1 MDFTCHFQN
10 ITCAYAKDKTFM
22 EVIYEKEICKYYINY
37 QYSPRGQDLIPL
49 QFFHQRNTIKEKA
62 KEEGTISSVG
72 MPDDW
77 ADWKDSWESIS
88 NTYGLVHDDTDMS
101 SSEELSLFESEKDS
115 PTKDIGDVG
124 QAFGPTAIEM
134 DVVEPQKASTWDS
147 IPDWAKDPD
156 GKWTISYLG
165 TMGAL
170 VNTNNVSEPIT
181 SWEDLKNSDAKITLG
196 DVLRGAS
203 SQMAVL
209 SCAYAMGGD
218 AENLDPAFDYFKELA
233 SEGRIDVGDGSVE
246 RLNRGEIDV
255 LVTWDYLTLQYRDI
269 VAANNPDLNME
280 CHVMQDGAVQSG
292 YCLVINKYAPHP
304 YSAALTVEY
313 LLSDEGQI
321 ERAKGYARPIRDDVV
336 LPDDLKAKMI
346 SDDEYTNTIP
356 LTDNDTVTKACSEIA
371 NRWEEEIIPLIG
383 EQKLVAA

>member
-1 MDFTCHFQN
+1 MKKKFVSTLLVLGVMSTCLLSA
-10 ITCAYAKDKTFM
+10 CGSKPAS
-22 EVIYEKEICKYYINY
+22 ESV
-37 QYSPRGQDLIPL
+37 DLTSVSL
-49 QFFHQRNTIKEKA
+49 DTIEEKA

-77 ADWKDSWESIS
+77 ANWKSSWESIS
-88 NTYGLVHDDTDMS
+88 NTYGLEHDDTDMS
-101 SSEELSLFESEKDS
+101 SAEELSMFDSEKDS

-124 QAFGPTAIEM
+124 QAFGPTAIDM
-134 DVVEPQKASTWDS
+134 DVVQPYKASTWDS

-156 GKWTISYLG
+156 GNWTISYLG

-170 VNTNNVSEPIT
+170 VNKNNVSETID
-181 SWEDLKNSDAKITLG
+181 SWEALKNSSAKITLG

-233 SEGRIDVGDGSVE
+233 SEGRIDVGDGSIE

-255 LVTWDYLTLQYRDI
+255 LATWDYLTLQYRDI
-269 VAANNPDLNME
+269 VAENNPDLNME
-280 CHVMQDGAVQSG
+280 CHIMQDGAVQSG

-321 ERAKGYARPIRDDVV
+321 ERAEGYARPIREDVT

-356 LTDNDTVTKACSEIA
+356 LADNDTVTKACTEIA
-371 NRWEEEIIPLIG
+371 SRWEEEIIPLIG
-383 EQKLVAA
+383 E

>member
-1 MDFTCHFQN
+1 MKKKFVSTLLVLGVMSTCLLSA
-10 ITCAYAKDKTFM
+10 CGSKPAS
-22 EVIYEKEICKYYINY
+22 ESV
-37 QYSPRGQDLIPL
+37 DLTSVSL
-49 QFFHQRNTIKEKA
+49 DTIEEKA

-77 ADWKDSWESIS
+77 ANWKSSWESIS
-88 NTYGLVHDDTDMS
+88 NTYGLEHDDTDMS
-101 SSEELSLFESEKDS
+101 SAEELSMFDSEKDS

-124 QAFGPTAIEM
+124 QAFGPTAIDM
-134 DVVEPQKASTWDS
+134 DVVQPYKASTWDS

-156 GKWTISYLG
+156 GNWTISYLG
-165 TMGAL
+165 TMGVL
-170 VNTNNVSEPIT
+170 VNKNNVSETID
-181 SWEDLKNSDAKITLG
+181 SWEALKNSSAKITLG

-233 SEGRIDVGDGSVE
+233 SEGRIDVGDGSIE

-255 LVTWDYLTLQYRDI
+255 LATWDYLTLQYRDI
-269 VAANNPDLNME
+269 VAENNPDLNME

-321 ERAKGYARPIRDDVV
+321 ERAEGYARPIREDVT

-346 SDDEYTNTIP
+346 SDDEYTNTLP
-356 LTDNDTVTKACSEIA
+356 LTDNDTVTKACTEIA
-371 NRWEEEIIPLIG
+371 SRWEEEIIPLIG
-383 EQKLVAA
+383 E

>member
-1 MDFTCHFQN
+1 MKKKFVSTLLVLGVMSTCLLSA
-10 ITCAYAKDKTFM
+10 CGSKPAS
-22 EVIYEKEICKYYINY
+22 ESV
-37 QYSPRGQDLIPL
+37 DLTSVSL
-49 QFFHQRNTIKEKA
+49 DTIEEKA

-77 ADWKDSWESIS
+77 ANWKSSWESIS
-88 NTYGLVHDDTDMS
+88 NTYGLEHDDTDMS
-101 SSEELSLFESEKDS
+101 SAEELSMFDSEKDS

-124 QAFGPTAIEM
+124 QAFGPTAIDM
-134 DVVEPQKASTWDS
+134 DVVQPYKASTWDS

-156 GKWTISYLG
+156 GNWTISYLG

-170 VNTNNVSEPIT
+170 VNKNNVSETID
-181 SWEDLKNSDAKITLG
+181 SWEALMNSNAKITLG

-255 LVTWDYLTLQYRDI
+255 LATWDYLTLQYRDI
-269 VAANNPDLNME
+269 VAENNPDLNME
-280 CHVMQDGAVQSG
+280 CHIMQD
-292 YCLVINKYAPHP
+292 
-304 YSAALTVEY
+304 ALSSPDTA
-313 LLSDEGQI
+313 LS
-321 ERAKGYARPIRDDVV
+321 
-336 LPDDLKAKMI
+336 
-346 SDDEYTNTIP
+346 STNTHRIRILP
-356 LTDNDTVTKACSEIA
+356 L
-371 NRWEEEIIPLIG
+371 
-383 EQKLVAA
+383 

>member
-1 MDFTCHFQN
+1 MKKKFVSTLLVLSVMSTCLLSA
-10 ITCAYAKDKTFM
+10 CGSKPAS
-22 EVIYEKEICKYYINY
+22 ESV
-37 QYSPRGQDLIPL
+37 DLTSVSL
-49 QFFHQRNTIKEKA
+49 DTIEEKA

-77 ADWKDSWESIS
+77 ANWKSSWESIS
-88 NTYGLVHDDTDMS
+88 NTYGLAHDDTDMS
-101 SSEELSLFESEKDS
+101 SAEELSMFDSEKDS

-124 QAFGPTAIEM
+124 QAFGPTAIDM
-134 DVVEPQKASTWDS
+134 DVVQPYKASTWDS

-156 GKWTISYLG
+156 GNWTISYLG

-170 VNTNNVSEPIT
+170 VNTNNVSETID
-181 SWEDLKNSDAKITLG
+181 SWEALMNSNAKITLG

-255 LVTWDYLTLQYRDI
+255 LATWDYLTLQYRDI
-269 VAANNPDLNME
+269 VAENNPDLNME
-280 CHVMQDGAVQSG
+280 CHIMQDGAVQSHVVG
-292 YCLVINKYAPHP
+292 GLLDKFLPPCSFDIVFKLHTQGTIVPGVGKAAVDFAARIDKAAAFAQGHNLVHGFLRIEHNFTSHFL
-304 YSAALTVEY
+304 SITDR
-313 LLSDEGQI
+313 LLH
-321 ERAKGYARPIRDDVV
+321 RV
-336 LPDDLKAKMI
+336 
-346 SDDEYTNTIP
+346 
-356 LTDNDTVTKACSEIA
+356 
-371 NRWEEEIIPLIG
+371 W
-383 EQKLVAA
+383 

>member
-1 MDFTCHFQN
+1 MKKKFVSTLLVLGVMSTCLLSA
-10 ITCAYAKDKTFM
+10 CGSKPAS
-22 EVIYEKEICKYYINY
+22 ESV
-37 QYSPRGQDLIPL
+37 DLTSVSL
-49 QFFHQRNTIKEKA
+49 DTIEEKA

-77 ADWKDSWESIS
+77 ANWKSSWESIS
-88 NTYGLVHDDTDMS
+88 NTYGLEHDDTDMS
-101 SSEELSLFESEKDS
+101 SAEELSMFNSEKDS

-124 QAFGPTAIEM
+124 QAFGPTAIDM
-134 DVVEPQKASTWDS
+134 DVVQPYKASTWDS

-156 GKWTISYLG
+156 GNWTISYLG

-170 VNTNNVSEPIT
+170 VNTNNVSETID
-181 SWEDLKNSDAKITLG
+181 SWEALKNSSAKITLG

-233 SEGRIDVGDGSVE
+233 SEGRIDVGDGSIE

-255 LVTWDYLTLQYRDI
+255 LATWDYLTLQYRDI
-269 VAANNPDLNME
+269 VAENNPDLNME
-280 CHVMQDGAVQSG
+280 CHIMQDGAVQSG

-321 ERAKGYARPIRDDVV
+321 ERAEGYARPIREDVT

-346 SDDEYTNTIP
+346 IP

-383 EQKLVAA
+383 E

>member
-1 MDFTCHFQN
+1 MKKKFVSTLLVLGVMSTCLLSA
-10 ITCAYAKDKTFM
+10 CGSKPAS
-22 EVIYEKEICKYYINY
+22 ESV
-37 QYSPRGQDLIPL
+37 DLTSVSL
-49 QFFHQRNTIKEKA
+49 DTIEEKA

-77 ADWKDSWESIS
+77 ANWKSSWESIS
-88 NTYGLVHDDTDMS
+88 NTYGLEHDDTDMS
-101 SSEELSLFESEKDS
+101 SAEELSMFDSEKDS

-124 QAFGPTAIEM
+124 QAFGPTAIDM
-134 DVVEPQKASTWDS
+134 DVVQPYKASTWDS

-156 GKWTISYLG
+156 GNWTISYLG

-170 VNTNNVSEPIT
+170 VNKNNVSETID
-181 SWEDLKNSDAKITLG
+181 SWEALKNSSAKITLG

-233 SEGRIDVGDGSVE
+233 SEGRIDVGDGSIE

-255 LVTWDYLTLQYRDI
+255 LATWDYLTLQYRDI
-269 VAANNPDLNME
+269 VAENNPDLNME
-280 CHVMQDGAVQSG
+280 CHIMQDGAVQSG

-321 ERAKGYARPIRDDVV
+321 ERAEGYARPIREDVT

-356 LTDNDTVTKACSEIA
+356 LADNDTVTKACTEIA
-371 NRWEEEIIPLIG
+371 SRWKEEIIPLIG
-383 EQKLVAA
+383 E

>member
-1 MDFTCHFQN
+1 MKKKFVSTLLVLGVMSTCLLS
-10 ITCAYAKDKTFM
+10 AGGSKPAS
-22 EVIYEKEICKYYINY
+22 ESV
-37 QYSPRGQDLIPL
+37 DLTSVSL
-49 QFFHQRNTIKEKA
+49 DTIEEKA

-77 ADWKDSWESIS
+77 ANWKGSWESIS
-88 NTYGLVHDDTDMS
+88 NTYGLAHDDTDMTS
-101 SSEELSLFESEKDS
+101 AEELSMFDSEKDS

-124 QAFGPTAIEM
+124 QAFGPTAIDM
-134 DVVEPQKASTWDS
+134 DVVQPYKASTWDS

-170 VNTNNVSEPIT
+170 VNKNNVSETID
-181 SWEDLKNSDAKITLG
+181 SWEALKNSSAKITLG

-233 SEGRIDVGDGSVE
+233 SEGRIDVGDGSIE

-255 LVTWDYLTLQYRDI
+255 LATWDYLTLQYRDI
-269 VAANNPDLNME
+269 VAENNPDLNME
-280 CHVMQDGAVQSG
+280 CHIMQDGAVQSG

-321 ERAKGYARPIRDDVV
+321 ERAEGYARPIREDVT

-356 LTDNDTVTKACSEIA
+356 LADNDTVTKACTEIA
-371 NRWEEEIIPLIG
+371 SRWEEEIIPLIG
-383 EQKLVAA
+383 E

>member
-1 MDFTCHFQN
+1 MKCMGT
-10 ITCAYAKDKTFM
+10 KKSLTF
-22 EVIYEKEICKYYINY
+22 CF
-37 QYSPRGQDLIPL
+37 R
-49 QFFHQRNTIKEKA
+49 
-62 KEEGTISSVG
+62 
-72 MPDDW
+72 
-77 ADWKDSWESIS
+77 
-88 NTYGLVHDDTDMS
+88 
-101 SSEELSLFESEKDS
+101 
-115 PTKDIGDVG
+115 
-124 QAFGPTAIEM
+124 
-134 DVVEPQKASTWDS
+134 
-147 IPDWAKDPD
+147 
-156 GKWTISYLG
+156 
-165 TMGAL
+165 
-170 VNTNNVSEPIT
+170 
-181 SWEDLKNSDAKITLG
+181 EDLKNSDAKITLG

-383 EQKLVAA
+383 E

>member
-1 MDFTCHFQN
+1 MKKKFVSTLLVLSVMSTCLLSA
-10 ITCAYAKDKTFM
+10 CGSKPAS
-22 EVIYEKEICKYYINY
+22 ESV
-37 QYSPRGQDLIPL
+37 DLTSVSL
-49 QFFHQRNTIKEKA
+49 DTIEEKA

-77 ADWKDSWESIS
+77 ANWKSSWESIS
-88 NTYGLVHDDTDMS
+88 NTYGLAHDDTDMS
-101 SSEELSLFESEKDS
+101 SAEELSMFDSEKDS

-124 QAFGPTAIEM
+124 QAFGPTAIDM
-134 DVVEPQKASTWDS
+134 DVVQPYKASTWDS

-156 GKWTISYLG
+156 GNWTISYLG

-170 VNTNNVSEPIT
+170 VNTNNVSETID
-181 SWEDLKNSDAKITLG
+181 SWEALMNSNAKITLG

-255 LVTWDYLTLQYRDI
+255 LATWDYLTLQYRDI
-269 VAANNPDLNME
+269 VAENNPDLNME
-280 CHVMQDGAVQSG
+280 CHIMQDG
-292 YCLVINKYAPHP
+292 LVINKYAPHP

-321 ERAKGYARPIRDDVV
+321 ERAEGYARPIREDVT

-371 NRWEEEIIPLIG
+371 SRWEEEIIPLIG
-383 EQKLVAA
+383 E